1 LFVCFV
7 CSFRASFSLCVLFLL
22 LSSSFSSSSSS
33 SSSFFSSQWMMVTF
47 VFDWYGQHTVYIN
60 GVQVNSENRGF
71 AFPVNA
77 QVLGN
82 PTGLWP
88 RPYCRLNTQAYST
101 NYPNFQANFASF
113 NFYLRPLTA
122 FEVALQAQQPPPNI
136 QLGTFNVTGVP
147 PLAQP
152 GSSWQLY
159 IFVNLTTN
167 LNVYL
172 GVSVTA
178 GATLSASTFNWG
190 GLKQDRWGTVLTIS
204 PTSAASSWNITFNVT
219 GPGAAFYAVPRMMM
233 ITAWSFP
240 LTYSTAVFRL
250 NTSSPPVHAGWTAGA
265 AAGSGLIT
273 FDQTATQYL
282 DLMNPADTGGR
293 VMPAYW
299 GGVYTGITLSMW
311 FNPATI
317 LWANPAYLS
326 CNQNAG
332 SAWAEST
339 IYSSGT
345 AQSFDIQ
352 QYKINVASGFW
363 YSTSPGMGAAATFVV
378 NQVRNDTVRRS
389 APSTLPTRASFMSF
403 SWTSILVFLLLLLLL
418 LSSNSLQS

>member
-204 PTSAASSWNITFNVT
+204 PTSAATSWNITFNVT
-219 GPGAAFYAVPRMMM
+219 GPGAAFYAVPPMMTIANWTSDLM
-233 ITAWSFP
+233 WTTALAFS
-240 LTYSTAVFRL
+240 L
-250 NTSSPPVHAGWTAGA
+250 NTSSPSVHANWIAGA
-265 AAGSGLIT
+265 APGTGIVGVDSNL
-273 FDQTATQYL
+273 YL
-282 DLMNPADTGGR
+282 DLMNPADTHTT
-293 VMPAYW
+293 PFPSYW
-299 GGVYTGITLSMW
+299 GGPYTGNTLTFWWQPLSTYNFYSIIM
-311 FNPATI
+311 
-317 LWANPAYLS
+317 S
-326 CNQNAG
+326 CNQ
-332 SAWAEST
+332 WST
-339 IYSSGT
+339 SRQGEIYFGDDASGGGLDIGQYKQSTTSWWYNT
-345 AQSFDIQ
+345 AQ
-352 QYKINVASGFW
+352 
-363 YSTSPGMGAAATFVV
+363 PAATAWTFNVV
-378 NQVRNDTVRRS
+378 RKSKKDT
-389 APSTLPTRASFMSF
+389 
-403 SWTSILVFLLLLLLL
+403 
-418 LSSNSLQS
+418 